1 MRASIWVLSNSLT
14 SSASKISS
22 AWLVLTTASTCA
34 FVANWAAWSGL
45 GAVSKMESTA
55 LATCSGEASGAPR
68 TSSGVSGTVSGV
80 ALARGAVDAT
90 GGIVVAGARVVGI

>member
-1 MRASIWVLSNSLT
+1 MSSSSVT
-14 SSASKISS
+14 SSASKISW

-45 GAVSKMESTA
+45 GAVSKMASTA
-55 LATCSGEASGAPR
+55 LATCSGEASGAHR
-68 TSSGVSGTVSGV
+68 TSSGVLGTVSGV
-80 ALARGAVDAT
+80 ALTRGAVDAT